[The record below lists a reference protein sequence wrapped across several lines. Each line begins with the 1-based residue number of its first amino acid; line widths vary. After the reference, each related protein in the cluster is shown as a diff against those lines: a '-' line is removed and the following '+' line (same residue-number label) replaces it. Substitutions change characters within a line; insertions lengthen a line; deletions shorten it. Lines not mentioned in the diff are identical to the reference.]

1 MDEAT
6 LHELLS
12 GRRTDLGSRLLR
24 SVLHIASWVYA
35 SAMTLRNLAYRKK
48 WLSIHQ
54 ASVPV
59 ISLGN
64 ITTGGTGKTPFA
76 AWLANWL
83 IAENHHP
90 GLLSRGYRALEHDSS
105 IPDSRHP
112 NSPVL
117 NQSHN
122 ADTPTG
128 LDAHRANDTP
138 LLNPSSDAHRP
149 ARPAP
154 IDQHRANDTPILN
167 PSSDAHRPAVPA
179 PVPEAFDQHRANDT
193 PILNPSSDAHR
204 PAVPVP
210 GNDEKLVLDRLCPGV
225 PHLQQRDRVDSA
237 RRIVHEFGCDVLLLD
252 DGFQHRRLHRDL
264 DLVLIDALQPWGYGQ
279 ILPRGLLREPLSGLR
294 RADLILI
301 TRADQCSSDQRREL
315 LSQLRRIRGT
325 DEWVEIAFR
334 PSRLVDLNWQD
345 HPLSSVMGKKAYS
358 FCGIGNPAGFRKT
371 VESLGA
377 ICKTTKAY
385 PDHHHYNEQDLADLA
400 EAAREM
406 SAEVVLTTQK
416 DLVKI
421 PVSAWTG
428 PPLRAV
434 EIGVQFLSGIELL
447 ESKLR
452 ALFATKIGP
461 EK

>member
-24 SVLHIASWVYA
+24 GILHIASWVYA
-35 SAMTLRNLAYRKK
+35 SAMTLRNLAYCNK
-48 WLSIHQ
+48 WLSIHR
-54 ASVPV
+54 ATVPV

-83 IAENHHP
+83 IAEGHHP
-90 GLLSRGYRALEHDSS
+90 GLLSRGYRALEQDSS

-112 NSPVL
+112 NSTVL

-122 ADTPTG
+122 ADRPTG
-128 LDAHRANDTP
+128 LDAHRANDTTILNPSSDAHKPAVPEVIDQHRANDTP

-149 ARPAP
+149 A
-154 IDQHRANDTPILN
+154 
-167 PSSDAHRPAVPA
+167 
-179 PVPEAFDQHRANDT
+179 
-193 PILNPSSDAHR
+193 
-204 PAVPVP
+204 VPVP
-210 GNDEKLVLDRLCPGV
+210 GGNDEKLVLDRLCPGV

-315 LSQLRRIRGT
+315 LSQLRHIRGT
-325 DEWVEIAFR
+325 DESVEIAFR